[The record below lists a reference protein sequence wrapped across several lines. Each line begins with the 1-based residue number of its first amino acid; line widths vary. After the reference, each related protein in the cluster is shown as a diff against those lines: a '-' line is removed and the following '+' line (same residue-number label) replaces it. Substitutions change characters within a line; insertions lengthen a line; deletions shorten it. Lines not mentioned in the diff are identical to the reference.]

1 MDTTILH
8 YQEGR
13 DKPDLP
19 KSREECHSRII
30 KLQFDIAAI
39 RDQLATA
46 DMERQANGGR
56 IDTDWFR
63 RARASLRFKRE
74 ELVLIQ
80 DHIRSTA
87 AANKAKLKDAI
98 IAIVRRDYDA
108 DEWRGVLDEAHRQ
121 IREGGA

>member
-1 MDTTILH
+1 MDDTILH

-19 KSREECHSRII
+19 KTREECHSRII

-39 RDQLATA
+39 RDQLAAA

-63 RARASLRFKRE
+63 RARTSLRYKKE
-74 ELVLIQ
+74 ELVLIK

-87 AANKAKLKDAI
+87 AANKAKLKDFI
-98 IAIVRRDYDA
+98 IAIVRRDYGG
-108 DEWRGVLDEAHRQ
+108 DEWRGVLDEAHRLL
-121 IREGGA
+121 REGGA

>member
-1 MDTTILH
+1 MDDTILH

-39 RDQLATA
+39 RDQLAAA
-46 DMERQANGGR
+46 DMERQANGGH

-63 RARASLRFKRE
+63 RARTSLRYKKE
-74 ELVLIQ
+74 ELVLIT

-87 AANKAKLKDAI
+87 AANKAKLKDFI
-98 IAIVRRDYDA
+98 IAIVRRDYGG
-108 DEWRGVLDEAHRQ
+108 DEWRGVLDEAHRLL
-121 IREGGA
+121 REGGA

>member
-1 MDTTILH
+1 M
-8 YQEGR
+8 
-13 DKPDLP
+13 
-19 KSREECHSRII
+19 I

-63 RARASLRFKRE
+63 RARTSLRFKRE

-80 DHIRSTA
+80 EHMRRTA
-87 AANKAKLKDAI
+87 AIGKVKLKDSI
-98 IAIVRRDYDA
+98 IAIVRRDYDD
-108 DEWRGVLDEAHRQ
+108 DEWRGVLDEAHRLV
-121 IREGGA
+121 REGGA

>member
-8 YQEGR
+8 HQKGR

-19 KSREECHSRII
+19 STQEECRSRIL

-39 RDQLATA
+39 RDQLAVA

-63 RARASLRFKRE
+63 RARSSLRFKRE
-74 ELVLIQ
+74 ELACIQ
-80 DHIRSTA
+80 EHLRQGAS
-87 AANKAKLKDAI
+87 ANKVKLKDII
-98 IAIVRRDYDA
+98 IAIVRRDYDE
-108 DEWRGVLDEAHRQ
+108 DEWRGVLDEAHRLLQ
-121 IREGGA
+121 EGGA